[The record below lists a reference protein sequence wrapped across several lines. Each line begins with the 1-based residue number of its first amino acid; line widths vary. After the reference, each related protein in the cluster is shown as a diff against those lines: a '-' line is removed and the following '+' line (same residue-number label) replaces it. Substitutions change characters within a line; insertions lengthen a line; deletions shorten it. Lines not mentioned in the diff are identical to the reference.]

1 MQKKLGYMSG
11 FSALNFIFDIVT
23 DVYIWCLYYASYLW
37 LLRSSCIEKRDLPSI
52 NICAK
57 ERTNNRTNERMN
69 G

>member
-52 NICAK
+52 
-57 ERTNNRTNERMN
+57 
-69 G
+69 